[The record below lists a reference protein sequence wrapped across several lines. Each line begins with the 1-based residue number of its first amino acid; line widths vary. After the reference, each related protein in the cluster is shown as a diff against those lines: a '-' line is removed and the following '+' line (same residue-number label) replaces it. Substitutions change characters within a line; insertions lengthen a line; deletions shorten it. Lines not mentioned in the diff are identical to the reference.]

1 MGQAII
7 GGGFFNI
14 DVEPLR
20 FGQRKGEIFSAVIKF
35 NTVPLSKEQLS
46 DELKH
51 LVDEM
56 WDWQVKRVS
65 DTEFSLVFP
74 TRQTLRLCT
83 GRGKLYL
90 LLCKIETE
98 IREPSMRH

>member
-1 MGQAII
+1 MGQAFT

-14 DVEPLR
+14 DVEPQR
-20 FGQRKGEIFSAVIKF
+20 SGQRKGEVFSAIIKF
-35 NTVPLSKEQLS
+35 NTVPLTEEQLS

-65 DTEFSLVFP
+65 ETEFSVVFP
-74 TRQTLRLCT
+74 TR
-83 GRGKLYL
+83 
-90 LLCKIETE
+90 
-98 IREPSMRH
+98 